1 MSEEDFFLKKMKGV
15 IPIAKKNIIKK
26 EIKKIPKTIKLTKK
40 TIKNQPTKV
49 LSNNKKTEYKTEPQT
64 TNKKLRRGKIN
75 IDKKVDFH
83 GNTLAEA
90 EIIFNQTVID
100 SYNNSKR
107 CILFIT
113 GKGLGIN
120 KKNEGE
126 YYLKKPKLFYGKIR
140 TSFFS
145 WIKKDEVSKYI
156 LNVEQAKIEHGG
168 DGAFYVYLRKR
179 KN

>member
-1 MSEEDFFLKKMKGV
+1 MSEEDLFLKKMKGV

-26 EIKKIPKTIKLTKK
+26 EIKKIPKNIKLTKK

-126 YYLKKPKLFYGKIR
+126 YY
-140 TSFFS
+140 
-145 WIKKDEVSKYI
+145 
-156 LNVEQAKIEHGG
+156 
-168 DGAFYVYLRKR
+168 
-179 KN
+179 